1 MCILKKQKFLL
12 YNILVEGFDTSSIFV
27 SVVNKSIINLK
38 ITICFF
44 KNHIENDSFINRVRD
59 FKQSILIVW

>member
-38 ITICFF
+38 ITIYVSS
-44 KNHIENDSFINRVRD
+44 KILLKMILLLIELE
-59 FKQSILIVW
+59 ILNKAS